1 MTWVPTQMLQL
12 CYTRG
17 TTIPCALIIECGDPQ
32 ALEILSSPE
41 AVVLRLRRNV
51 RFHTGEKTAAHYG
64 DVASKLVWKEELDH
78 SELASWWPA
87 ADRALE
93 TNSTD
98 AIAINAFRRMLKGEI
113 HLREDLI
120 ASSSVAHF
128 RIEVCIFRVIFCF
141 TLMLRSIQWCYS
153 HSMLPAMSRLIANP
167 S

>member
-1 MTWVPTQMLQL
+1 MLQL

-51 RFHTGEKTAAHYG
+51 RFHTREKTAAHYG

-93 TNSTD
+93 TDSTD

-128 RIEVCIFRVIFCF
+128 RIEVCIFRVKFV
-141 TLMLRSIQWCYS
+141 
-153 HSMLPAMSRLIANP
+153 SR
-167 S
+167 